1 MKTHPDDAAY
11 PGGTGV
17 GVFNGFSKRE
27 AMAMNFMAAMLTN
40 PELARDGKKAH
51 LAVRATDNLINALN
65 GDSTNSAPEPAEAP
79 VVVTTPEKSTPKA
92 GIKAPQLM

>member
-1 MKTHPDDAAY
+1 MKTDPHSSA
-11 PGGTGV
+11 TGLT
-17 GVFNGFSKRE
+17 KRE
-27 AMAMNFMAAMLTN
+27 TFARDFMAAMLTN

-51 LAVRATDNLINALN
+51 LAVRAADNLINALN
-65 GDSTNSAPEPAEAP
+65 GDSTNSASEPAEAP